1 MRFDVPH
8 AAVHS
13 RLDEVA
19 GVGDDERVKLFGV
32 AVDALTMAQTVDR
45 CRALVRRGGVHQH
58 VVLNAAKV
66 VDMASD
72 QRLLDIVRSCAV
84 VNADG
89 ASIVWASRVL
99 GRRLPERVAGIDLF
113 VALVAAAEQDGSSV
127 FFLGARS
134 PVVTRVAD
142 VMRERHPR
150 LLIAGYADG
159 YWQNDKEIVDLVRRA
174 RPDYLFLAVPSPRKE
189 YWLSEHLQ
197 KLDVP
202 LVMGVGGSFDVIA
215 GVTSR
220 APRWMQNVGMEWLWR
235 LAQEPRRMWR
245 RYLVGN
251 AKFMRLTLAE
261 WHAGRR

>member
-1 MRFDVPH
+1 
-8 AAVHS
+8 
-13 RLDEVA
+13 
-19 GVGDDERVKLFGV
+19 
-32 AVDALTMAQTVDR
+32 
-45 CRALVRRGGVHQH
+45 
-58 VVLNAAKV
+58 
-66 VDMASD
+66 
-72 QRLLDIVRSCAV
+72 
-84 VNADG
+84 
-89 ASIVWASRVL
+89 
-99 GRRLPERVAGIDLF
+99 
-113 VALVAAAEQDGSSV
+113 
-127 FFLGARS
+127 
-134 PVVTRVAD
+134 
-142 VMRERHPR
+142 
-150 LLIAGYADG
+150 LIAGYADG